1 MNIREI
7 QFPKRIEALPRVAAY
22 ARVSSGKDAMLQSL
36 SSQVSYYSSMIQS
49 HPGWLYAG
57 VYADEA
63 RTGTKEARPEFQ
75 RLLEDCR
82 AGKIQ
87 LIITKSISRF
97 ARNTVTLLATVREL
111 KALGVDVFFE
121 EQHIHTLSA
130 DGELMIT
137 ILASYAQEESFS
149 ASENQK
155 WRIRKNFQE
164 GKPWDATILGYRYKD
179 GKYEIEPG
187 EAAIVRKIY
196 DLYLAGRGLQAITN
210 MLNEEGAATRFG
222 KTWHISSVR
231 HILMNPTYTGDL
243 LLQKTFRT
251 DHLTKHTV
259 KNNGELQQFLVEEAH
274 EAIVSHEEFARA
286 QEIREKR
293 AAKHAPPE
301 KRYDVR
307 YPFSGLIVC
316 GCCGAHYHRKVTNGG
331 VTWICPTFNQQGKK
345 ACQSKAVPESA
356 LINLLPEI
364 EQIENILVQKGN
376 KLIITY
382 RDGRSET
389 HTWRD
394 RSRAESWTPEM
405 KKAARERARKQR
417 SEKNAPHGGEKGA
430 TNAKNH
436 SNPSD
441 T

>member
-1 MNIREI
+1 MNVREI

-75 RLLEDCR
+75 RLLEYCR
-82 AGKIQ
+82 AGKIN
-87 LIITKSISRF
+87 LVVTKSISRF
-97 ARNTVTLLATVREL
+97 AWNTVTLLATVREL

-179 GKYEIEPG
+179 GKYEVEPN

-196 DLYLAGRGLQAITN
+196 DLYLGGKSLQTITN

-259 KNNGELQQFLVEEAH
+259 KNNGELQQILVEEAH
-274 EAIVSHEEFARA
+274 EAIVSHEEFKRV

-293 AAKHAPPE
+293 AEKHAPAE

-316 GCCGAHYHRKVTNGG
+316 GCCGAHYRRKATHGG
-331 VTWICPTFNQQGKK
+331 VTWICPILNKEGKK
-345 ACQSKAVPESA
+345 ACQSKAVPEII
-356 LINLLPEI
+356 LFPLVPDI

-405 KKAARERARKQR
+405 KRAARERARKQR
-417 SEKNAPHGGEKGA
+417 SEKNAPHGGEKGDLH
-430 TNAKNH
+430 AKNH

>member
-1 MNIREI
+1 
-7 QFPKRIEALPRVAAY
+7 
-22 ARVSSGKDAMLQSL
+22 
-36 SSQVSYYSSMIQS
+36 
-49 HPGWLYAG
+49 
-57 VYADEA
+57 
-63 RTGTKEARPEFQ
+63 
-75 RLLEDCR
+75 
-82 AGKIQ
+82 
-87 LIITKSISRF
+87 
-97 ARNTVTLLATVREL
+97 
-111 KALGVDVFFE
+111 
-121 EQHIHTLSA
+121 
-130 DGELMIT
+130 MIT

-179 GKYEIEPG
+179 GKYILHEE
-187 EAAIVRKIY
+187 EAAVVRRIY
-196 DLYLAGRGLQAITN
+196 DLYLGGKGLQTITN
-210 MLNEEGAATRFG
+210 MLNAEGAATRFG

-259 KNNGELQQFLVEEAH
+259 KNNGELQQILVEEAH
-274 EAIVSHEEFARA
+274 EAIVSHEEFKRV

-301 KRYDVR
+301 QRYDVR

-316 GCCGAHYHRKVTNGG
+316 GFCGAHYHRKVTHTT
-331 VTWICPTFNQQGKK
+331 VIWVCSTFNQQGKK
-345 ACQSKAVPESA
+345 VCQSKAVPEKA
-356 LINLLPEI
+356 LLPLLPEI
-364 EQIENILVQKGN
+364 ESILNIRVEKNNNLTISYK
-376 KLIITY
+376 
-382 RDGRSET
+382 DGHKET
-389 HTWRD
+389 HTWKD

-405 KKAARERARKQR
+405 RQAARERARRQ
-417 SEKNAPHGGEKGA
+417 KGA

-436 SNPSD
+436 SNPSG